1 MKYVKDKPYVPIP
14 RVQVC
19 PFFVIGGKGM
29 KFKKKL
35 LLVCTSVLVSLPSVA
50 SARNNDVP
58 FFNGNENTFLESVEL
73 QMPGKYL
80 RPGSGY
86 APPGVE
92 LLYKGDL
99 HYPAVYNGSFS
110 WDNPQV
116 NLVQNEDSSEP
127 FVRIANEG
135 YFNASVPVGDRMVT
149 ETERV
154 NTSVIADKYWGN
166 PDFVLTN
173 MIKHSITGLKTLKNY
188 GTFYWIRDM
197 AYLSGGYAGA
207 SGVNGVN
214 KYNLWYVRT
223 SKPEIKDF
231 KASSGKKDVPVK
243 FTFNGFE
250 YVSKG
255 KGYNDRDPNGT
266 TVNPY
271 QAAAGERNRVKW
283 MLDITKDGET
293 VHHQE
298 NYLRSDPQT
307 DNQKPNEGDAGQFTK
322 EDVSWQPQMCGRYTA
337 KLKITDAVQRDSNEK
352 AVNFNV
358 DGNCGTEVTPN
369 PDSGDED
376 DFKYKIDF
384 SSDRIEG
391 ETAREGK
398 NIKTKIDVSRD
409 NFKPERDQYRE
420 KVNNNINKS
429 QQAVN
434 SSESDRDSA
443 QSSLSY
449 CRRNPIHEVDAEG
462 NHHYYDRDCS
472 WEENRLDS
480 AASRLDTARQ
490 KLEKE
495 KNKIKKL
502 DALEA
507 KYANPETVVVLKHNG
522 QQVATQKVRLTEGE
536 KKTLNLGWQHKGKG
550 TIQAEINPA
559 GNRLDIEETT
569 YKNNPIKTAIYAP
582 SHEKG
587 MCGVT
592 SVKGVVE
599 TVSERVSKEDTVGEM
614 FYETL
619 SGSIDNLAP
628 SKLHAGYGFSYEVN
642 GKYKNDWNTNYPGV
656 FTKATAQYP
665 FADEGLKTT
674 YDLESVSNNGL
685 ISKFLPEN
693 MYLSEVTG
701 HVFNSKRPTK
711 SLYWDGKEKIIDG
724 QRKWYAPLK
733 TKDGKYSFNVETNP
747 AGVNEMSLCLTNEVE
762 IKGVA
767 YDDFKKRRVLAD
779 LPFPVQTPGWNWV
792 GKENIITDLSNW
804 YYMKNRN

>member
-1 MKYVKDKPYVPIP
+1 MNVKRKIL
-14 RVQVC
+14 
-19 PFFVIGGKGM
+19 FA
-29 KFKKKL
+29 
-35 LLVCTSVLVSLPSVA
+35 CTSVLLAIPTVVSA
-50 SARNNDVP
+50 KNDDVP
-58 FFNGNENTFLESVEL
+58 FFNGNNETYLKSLEL
-73 QMPGKYL
+73 QMPGKYF

-86 APPGVE
+86 EPAKT
-92 LLYKGDL
+92 LYKGDV
-99 HYPAVYNGSFS
+99 HYPAIYNGSFN
-110 WDNPQV
+110 WGNPKE
-116 NLVQNEDSSEP
+116 NLVQGEDTSEP
-127 FVRIANEG
+127 YIRISNEG
-135 YFNASVPVGDRMVT
+135 YFNSSIQVGDRMVT
-149 ETERV
+149 EFERV
-154 NTSVIADKYWGN
+154 NSSVIQDKYWGN

-173 MIKHSITGLKTLKNY
+173 IKKHIINSVANRNDFGS
-188 GTFYWIRDM
+188 FFWIRDI

-207 SGVNGVN
+207 GGVEGVNR
-214 KYNLWYVRT
+214 YSLWYVRT
-223 SKPEIKDF
+223 SKPQIKDF
-231 KASSGKKDVPVK
+231 KATSGKKDIPVK

-250 YVSKG
+250 YVSKN

-271 QAAAGERNRVKW
+271 QKAAGERNRVKW

-293 VHHQE
+293 VYHQE
-298 NYLRSDPQT
+298 NYLRSTPQK
-307 DNQKPNEGDAGQFTK
+307 DNQKLNEGDAGQFK
-322 EDVSWQPQMCGRYTA
+322 SEELKWQPQMCGRYTA
-337 KLKITDAVQRDSNEK
+337 KIKVLDAVQRESNEK
-352 AVNFNV
+352 TVDFTI
-358 DGNCGTEVTPN
+358 DGNCGTEVTPT
-369 PDSGDED
+369 PDPGDED

-384 SSDRIEG
+384 SADRIEG

-398 NIKTKIDVSRD
+398 DIKTRVDVSRD
-409 NFKPERDQYRE
+409 NFKSERDQYRE

-429 QQAVN
+429 QQGVN
-434 SSESDRDSA
+434 SSESDRDGA

-472 WEENRLDS
+472 WEENKLDS
-480 AASRLDTARQ
+480 AASRLDNARQ

-502 DALEA
+502 DVLEE
-507 KYANPETVVVLKHNG
+507 KYTNPETVVVLKHNG
-522 QQVATQKVRLTEGE
+522 QQVALQKVRLKEGE
-536 KKTLNLGWQHKGKG
+536 KKTLKLDWQHKGRG

-559 GNRLDIEETT
+559 SNRLDVEENT

-619 SGSIDNLAP
+619 NGGIDDLSP
-628 SKLHAGYGFSYEVN
+628 SKLHSGYGFSYQVN
-642 GKYKNDWNTNYPGV
+642 GTYKNQWNENYPGV
-656 FTKATAQYP
+656 FTAATAQYP

-674 YDLESVSNNGL
+674 QDLEAVSNTGL
-685 ISKFLPEN
+685 ASKFQPKN
-693 MYLSEVTG
+693 MYMSEITG
-701 HVFNSKRPTK
+701 HVFDSKRPTK
-711 SLYWDGKEKIIDG
+711 SLYWDGQEKIIDG

-733 TKDGKYSFNVETNP
+733 TKDGKYAFNVETKP
-747 AGVNEMSLCLTNEVE
+747 AGINEMSLCLTSEVE

-792 GKENIITDLSNW
+792 GKEHIITDLSNW
-804 YYMKNRN
+804 YYMKNRK

>member
-1 MKYVKDKPYVPIP
+1 MNVKRKIL
-14 RVQVC
+14 
-19 PFFVIGGKGM
+19 FA
-29 KFKKKL
+29 
-35 LLVCTSVLVSLPSVA
+35 CTSVLLAIPTVVSA
-50 SARNNDVP
+50 KNDDVP
-58 FFNGNENTFLESVEL
+58 FFDGNNETYLKSLEL
-73 QMPGKYL
+73 QMPGKYF

-86 APPGVE
+86 EPAKT
-92 LLYKGDL
+92 LYKGDV
-99 HYPAVYNGSFS
+99 HYPAIYNGSFN
-110 WDNPQV
+110 WGNPKE
-116 NLVQNEDSSEP
+116 NLVQGEDTSEP
-127 FVRIANEG
+127 YIRISNEG
-135 YFNASVPVGDRMVT
+135 YFKSSIQVGDRMVT
-149 ETERV
+149 EFERV
-154 NTSVIADKYWGN
+154 NSSVIQDKYWGN

-173 MIKHSITGLKTLKNY
+173 IKKHIINSVANRNDFGS
-188 GTFYWIRDM
+188 FFWIRDI

-207 SGVNGVN
+207 GGVEGVNR
-214 KYNLWYVRT
+214 YSLWYVRT
-223 SKPEIKDF
+223 SKPEIKDL
-231 KASSGKKDVPVK
+231 KATRGKNDVPVK
-243 FTFNGFE
+243 FTFKGFE
-250 YVSKG
+250 YVSKN

-271 QAAAGERNRVKW
+271 QKAAGERNRVKW

-293 VHHQE
+293 VYHQE
-298 NYLRSDPQT
+298 NYLRSTPQK
-307 DNQKPNEGDAGQFTK
+307 DNQKPNEGDAGQFK
-322 EDVSWQPQMCGRYTA
+322 SEELKWQPQMCGRYTA
-337 KLKITDAVQRDSNEK
+337 RIKVLDAVQRESNEK
-352 AVNFNV
+352 TV
-358 DGNCGTEVTPN
+358 DFTIDDNCGTEVTPN
-369 PDSGDED
+369 PDLGDED

-398 NIKTKIDVSRD
+398 NIKTRVDVSRD
-409 NFKPERDQYRE
+409 NFKPERDQYRA
-420 KVNNNINKS
+420 KINNNINMS
-429 QQAVN
+429 QQEVN

-472 WEENRLDS
+472 WEENKLDS
-480 AASRLDTARQ
+480 AASSLDNARQ

-502 DALEA
+502 DVLEE
-507 KYANPETVVVLKHNG
+507 KYTNPETVVVLKHNG
-522 QQVATQKVRLTEGE
+522 QQVASQKVRLTEGE
-536 KKTLNLGWQHKGKG
+536 KKTLKLDWQHKGRG

-559 GNRLDIEETT
+559 SNRLDIEETT

-619 SGSIDNLAP
+619 NGGIDDLSP
-628 SKLHAGYGFSYEVN
+628 SKLHSGYGFSYQVN
-642 GKYKNDWNTNYPGV
+642 GTYKNQWNENYPGV
-656 FTKATAQYP
+656 FTAATAQYP
-665 FADEGLKTT
+665 FADEGLKTAQ
-674 YDLESVSNNGL
+674 DLEAVSNTGL
-685 ISKFLPEN
+685 ASKFQPKN
-693 MYLSEVTG
+693 MYMSEITG
-701 HVFNSKRPTK
+701 HVFDSKRPTK
-711 SLYWDGKEKIIDG
+711 SLYWDGQEKIIDG

-733 TKDGKYSFNVETNP
+733 TKDGKYAFNVETKP
-747 AGVNEMSLCLTNEVE
+747 AGINEMSLCLTSEVE

-792 GKENIITDLSNW
+792 GKEHIITDLSNW
-804 YYMKNRN
+804 YYMKNRK

>member
-1 MKYVKDKPYVPIP
+1 M
-14 RVQVC
+14 RMR
-19 PFFVIGGKGM
+19 KG
-29 KFKKKL
+29 L
-35 LLVCTSVLVSLPSVA
+35 LLTCASLMLALPSVA
-50 SARNNDVP
+50 SAANNDIP
-58 FFNGNENTFLESVEL
+58 FFDGSKNSILKSDEL
-73 QMPGKYL
+73 QLSGNLL

-86 APPGVE
+86 RSKE
-92 LLYKGDL
+92 FNYKADL
-99 HYPAVYNGSFS
+99 HFPAVYNGSFN
-110 WDNPQV
+110 WGNPWE
-116 NLVQNEDSSEP
+116 NLVKNEDTSDP
-127 FVRIANEG
+127 YVRISNDG
-135 YFNASVPVGDRMVT
+135 YINSEVVVGDRMVT
-149 ETERV
+149 EVQQVTK
-154 NTSVIADKYWGN
+154 TVIKDKYWGEPN
-166 PDFVLTN
+166 FVLGN
-173 MIKHSITGLKTLKNY
+173 LKKHDIKKFNGPNVTLGK
-188 GTFYWIRDM
+188 FYWIRDI

-207 SGVNGVN
+207 GGVDSVN
-214 KYNLWYVRT
+214 RYSLWYVRT
-223 SKPEIKDF
+223 SNPKIDNF
-231 KASSGKKDVPVK
+231 KATSGKKDVPVNL
-243 FTFNGFE
+243 TFNGFE

-271 QAAAGERNRVKW
+271 QSAAGERNRVKW

-293 VHHQE
+293 VYHQE
-298 NYLRSDPQT
+298 NYLRSTPQK
-307 DNQKPNEGDAGQFTK
+307 DNQKPNEGDAGQFK
-322 EDVSWQPQMCGRYTA
+322 SEELKWQPQMCGRYTA
-337 KLKITDAVQRDSNEK
+337 KIKVLDAVQRESNEK
-352 AVNFNV
+352 TVDFNIN
-358 DGNCGTEVTPN
+358 GNCGTEVTPN
-369 PDSGDED
+369 PDPGDED

-384 SSDRIEG
+384 SADRIEG

-398 NIKTKIDVSRD
+398 NIKTRIDVSRD

-429 QQAVN
+429 EQAVN

-522 QQVATQKVRLTEGE
+522 QQVASQKVRLTEGE

-619 SGSIDNLAP
+619 SGSIDNLGP

-642 GKYKNDWNTNYPGV
+642 GKYKNDWNTNYRGV

-685 ISKFLPEN
+685 TSKFLPKN

-701 HVFNSKRPTK
+701 HVFDSKRPTK
-711 SLYWDGKEKIIDG
+711 SLYWDGEEKIIDG

-747 AGVNEMSLCLTNEVE
+747 AGVNEMSLCLTDEVE

>member
-1 MKYVKDKPYVPIP
+1 MKI
-14 RVQVC
+14 
-19 PFFVIGGKGM
+19 
-29 KFKKKL
+29 KKKIIVACTSL
-35 LLVCTSVLVSLPSVA
+35 LLTLPFSVDA
-50 SARNNDVP
+50 KNNDIP
-58 FFNGNENTFLESVEL
+58 FFNGNEDTYLLSGQL
-73 QMPGKYL
+73 QMEGKFFRPGKKYKAERLMYL
-80 RPGSGY
+80 S
-86 APPGVE
+86 
-92 LLYKGDL
+92 DL
-99 HYPAVYNGSFS
+99 HYPAVYNGSFN
-110 WDNPQV
+110 WGNPWE
-116 NLVQNEDSSEP
+116 NLVQNADSSEP
-127 FVRIANEG
+127 YVRISNEG
-135 YFNASVPVGDRMVT
+135 YINPSVTVGDRMIT
-149 ETERV
+149 EKERI
-154 NTSVIADKYWGN
+154 NSAVIANKYWGN
-166 PDFVLTN
+166 SEFVLGNLKSHQIVNTN
-173 MIKHSITGLKTLKNY
+173 GLRY
-188 GTFYWIRDM
+188 GLFYWIRDI
-197 AYLSGGYAGA
+197 AYLSGGYAGSGGV
-207 SGVNGVN
+207 SGVNN
-214 KYNLWYVRT
+214 YNLWYVRT
-223 SKPEIKDF
+223 NKPEIKDF
-231 KASSGKKDVPVK
+231 TASSSKKDVPVK

-250 YVSKG
+250 YVSKN
-255 KGYNDRDPNGT
+255 KGYNDRDPNGR

-271 QAAAGERNRVKW
+271 QAAAGERNRIKW
-283 MLDITKDGET
+283 MLDITKNGET

-298 NYLRSDPQT
+298 NYLRSTSQK
-307 DNQKPNEGDAGQFTK
+307 DNQKPSEGDAGRFMK

-337 KLKITDAVQRDSNEK
+337 KLKIIDGVQRDSNEK
-352 AVNFNV
+352 TVDFIV

-369 PDSGDED
+369 PDPGDED

-398 NIKTKIDVSRD
+398 NIKTRVDVSRD

-429 QQAVN
+429 QQEVN

-449 CRRNPIHEVDAEG
+449 CRRNPIHEIDAEG

-472 WEENRLDS
+472 WEENKLDS
-480 AASRLDTARQ
+480 AASRLDNARQ

-502 DALEA
+502 DVLEE
-507 KYANPETVVVLKHNG
+507 KYTNPDTVVVLKHNG
-522 QQVATQKVRLTEGE
+522 QQVVSQKVRLTEGE

-550 TIQAEINPA
+550 TIQAEINPT
-559 GNRLDIEETT
+559 GDRLDIEETT

-582 SHEKG
+582 SYEKG

-599 TVSERVSKEDTVGEM
+599 TVSERISKEDTVGEM

-628 SKLHAGYGFSYEVN
+628 SKLHAGYGFSYELN
-642 GKYKNDWNTNYPGV
+642 GKYKNDWNANYPGV
-656 FTKATAQYP
+656 FIKATAQYL

-674 YDLESVSNNGL
+674 QDLESISNTGL
-685 ISKFLPEN
+685 ASKFQPKN

-701 HVFNSKRPTK
+701 HVFDSKRPTK
-711 SLYWDGKEKIIDG
+711 SLYWDGQEKIIDG

-733 TKDGKYSFNVETNP
+733 TKDGKYSFNVETNL

-762 IKGVA
+762 INGVA

-792 GKENIITDLSNW
+792 GKEHIITDLSNW

>member
-1 MKYVKDKPYVPIP
+1 MKLRKRI
-14 RVQVC
+14 
-19 PFFVIGGKGM
+19 
-29 KFKKKL
+29 L
-35 LLVCTSVLVSLPSVA
+35 LTCTSLMLAFPSVV
-50 SARNNDVP
+50 SAGNSDIP
-58 FFNGNENTFLESVEL
+58 FYDGNETTSLKSPEL
-73 QMPGKYL
+73 QLSGKLL

-86 APPGVE
+86 KSVD
-92 LLYKGDL
+92 LLYRADL
-99 HYPAVYNGSFS
+99 HFPAVYNGSFN
-110 WDNPQV
+110 WGNPRDN
-116 NLVQNEDSSEP
+116 LIQNEEQSEP
-127 FVRIANEG
+127 YVRISNDG
-135 YFNASVPVGDRMVT
+135 YINSSVPVGDRMVT
-149 ETERV
+149 EMERV
-154 NTSVIADKYWGN
+154 TNGIIATKYWGN
-166 PDFVLTN
+166 SEFVLKN
-173 MIKHSITGLKTLKNY
+173 IIPHRIKNRSSDESY
-188 GTFYWIRDM
+188 GDFYWIRDI
-197 AYLSGGYAGA
+197 AYLSGGYAG
-207 SGVNGVN
+207 SGGVEGVN

-231 KASSGKKDVPVK
+231 KASSSKKDVPVK

-283 MLDITKDGET
+283 VLDITKDGET

-298 NYLRSDPQT
+298 NYLRSNPQK
-307 DNQKPNEGDAGQFTK
+307 DNQKPNEGDAGRFTK

-352 AVNFNV
+352 TVNFNV

-369 PDSGDED
+369 PDPGDEED
-376 DFKYKIDF
+376 YKYKIDF
-384 SSDRIEG
+384 SADRIEG
-391 ETAREGK
+391 ETASEGK
-398 NIKTKIDVSRD
+398 NIKTRVDVSRD
-409 NFKPERDQYRE
+409 NFKPERDQYRG

-429 QQAVN
+429 KQEVN

-462 NHHYYDRDCS
+462 NDHYYDRDCS
-472 WEENRLDS
+472 WEENRLDN
-480 AASRLDTARQ
+480 AAGRLDKARQ

-502 DALEA
+502 DTLEE

-522 QQVATQKVRLTEGE
+522 QQVVSQRVKLTEGE
-536 KKTLNLGWQHKGKG
+536 KKTLTLDWQHKGKG

-559 GNRLDIEETT
+559 GNRIDIEETT

-619 SGSIDNLAP
+619 SGSIDNLSP
-628 SKLHAGYGFSYEVN
+628 SKLHSGYGFSYQIN
-642 GKYKNDWNTNYPGV
+642 GTYKNQWNANYPGV
-656 FTKATAQYP
+656 FTAATAQYP
-665 FADEGLKTT
+665 FADEGLKSKQ
-674 YDLESVSNNGL
+674 DLEPKTNTGSTS
-685 ISKFLPEN
+685 SFSPKN
-693 MYLSEVTG
+693 MYLSEKTG
-701 HVFNSKRPTK
+701 HVFDSKRPTK
-711 SLYWDGKEKIIDG
+711 SLYWDGQEKIIDG
-724 QRKWYAPLK
+724 EKKWYTPMK
-733 TKDGKYSFNVETNP
+733 TKDEVYTFNVETAP
-747 AGVNEMSLCLTNEVE
+747 AGINEMSLCLTEQVE

-767 YDDFKKRRVLAD
+767 YDDFIKRRVFPD
-779 LPFPVQTPGWNWV
+779 DPFPGGSGVGWNWV
-792 GKENIITDLSNW
+792 GKEELLHKLTDW
-804 YYMKNRN
+804 YYMKNGK

>member
-1 MKYVKDKPYVPIP
+1 MNVKRKIL
-14 RVQVC
+14 
-19 PFFVIGGKGM
+19 FA
-29 KFKKKL
+29 
-35 LLVCTSVLVSLPSVA
+35 CTSVLLAIPTVVSA
-50 SARNNDVP
+50 KNDDVP
-58 FFNGNENTFLESVEL
+58 FFDGNNETYLKSLEL
-73 QMPGKYL
+73 QMPGKYF

-86 APPGVE
+86 EPAKT
-92 LLYKGDL
+92 LYKGDV
-99 HYPAVYNGSFS
+99 HYPAIYNGSFN
-110 WDNPQV
+110 WGNPKE
-116 NLVQNEDSSEP
+116 NLVQGEDASEP
-127 FVRIANEG
+127 YIRISNEG
-135 YFNASVPVGDRMVT
+135 YFNSSIQVGDRMVT
-149 ETERV
+149 EFERV
-154 NTSVIADKYWGN
+154 NSSVIQDKYWGN

-173 MIKHSITGLKTLKNY
+173 IKKHIINSVANRNDFGS
-188 GTFYWIRDM
+188 FFWIRDI

-207 SGVNGVN
+207 GGVEGVNR
-214 KYNLWYVRT
+214 YSLWYVRT
-223 SKPEIKDF
+223 SKPEIKDL
-231 KASSGKKDVPVK
+231 KATSGKNDVPVK
-243 FTFNGFE
+243 FTFKGFE
-250 YVSKG
+250 YVSKN

-271 QAAAGERNRVKW
+271 QKAAGERNRVKW

-293 VHHQE
+293 VYHQE
-298 NYLRSDPQT
+298 NYLRSTPQK
-307 DNQKPNEGDAGQFTK
+307 DNQKPNEGDAGQFK
-322 EDVSWQPQMCGRYTA
+322 SEELKWQPQMCGRYTA
-337 KLKITDAVQRDSNEK
+337 KIKVLDAVQRGSNEK
-352 AVNFNV
+352 TIDFTI

-369 PDSGDED
+369 PDPGDED

-384 SSDRIEG
+384 SGDRIEG

-398 NIKTKIDVSRD
+398 NIKTRIDVSRD

-429 QQAVN
+429 QQEVN

-449 CRRNPIHEVDAEG
+449 CRRNPIHEVDTEG

-472 WEENRLDS
+472 WEENKLDS
-480 AASRLDTARQ
+480 AASSLDNARQ

-502 DALEA
+502 DVLEE
-507 KYANPETVVVLKHNG
+507 KYTNPETVVVLKHNG
-522 QQVATQKVRLTEGE
+522 QQVASQKVRLTEGE
-536 KKTLNLGWQHKGKG
+536 KKTLKFDWQHKGRG

-559 GNRLDIEETT
+559 SNRLNVEETT

-619 SGSIDNLAP
+619 NGSIDDLSP
-628 SKLHAGYGFSYEVN
+628 FKLHSGYGFSYQVN
-642 GKYKNDWNTNYPGV
+642 GTYKNQWNENYPGV
-656 FTKATAQYP
+656 FTAATAQYP

-674 YDLESVSNNGL
+674 QDLEAISNTGL
-685 ISKFLPEN
+685 ASSFQPKN
-693 MYLSEVTG
+693 MYMSEITG
-701 HVFNSKRPTK
+701 HVFDSKRPTK
-711 SLYWDGKEKIIDG
+711 SLYWDGQEKIIDG

-733 TKDGKYSFNVETNP
+733 TKDGKYAFNVETKP
-747 AGVNEMSLCLTNEVE
+747 TGINEMSLCLTNEVE

-792 GKENIITDLSNW
+792 GKEHIITDLSNW
-804 YYMKNRN
+804 YYMKNRK

>member
-1 MKYVKDKPYVPIP
+1 M
-14 RVQVC
+14 RMR
-19 PFFVIGGKGM
+19 KG
-29 KFKKKL
+29 L
-35 LLVCTSVLVSLPSVA
+35 LLTCASLMLALPSVA
-50 SARNNDVP
+50 SAANNDIP
-58 FFNGNENTFLESVEL
+58 FFDGSKNSILKSDEL
-73 QMPGKYL
+73 QLSGNLL

-86 APPGVE
+86 RSKE
-92 LLYKGDL
+92 FNYKADL
-99 HYPAVYNGSFS
+99 HFPAVYNGSFN
-110 WDNPQV
+110 WGNPWE
-116 NLVQNEDSSEP
+116 NLVQNEDTSDP
-127 FVRIANEG
+127 YVRISNDG
-135 YFNASVPVGDRMVT
+135 YINSEVVVGDRMVT
-149 ETERV
+149 EVQQVTK
-154 NTSVIADKYWGN
+154 TVIKDKYWGEPN
-166 PDFVLTN
+166 FVLGN
-173 MIKHSITGLKTLKNY
+173 LKKHDIKKFNGPNVTLGK
-188 GTFYWIRDM
+188 FYWIRDI

-207 SGVNGVN
+207 GGVDSVN
-214 KYNLWYVRT
+214 RYSLWYVRT
-223 SKPEIKDF
+223 SNPKIDNF
-231 KASSGKKDVPVK
+231 KATSGKKDVPVK

-271 QAAAGERNRVKW
+271 QSAAGERNRVKW
-283 MLDITKDGET
+283 LLDITKDDET
-293 VHHQE
+293 VYHQE
-298 NYLRSDPQT
+298 NYLRSTPQK
-307 DNQKPNEGDAGQFTK
+307 DNQKPNEGDAGQFK
-322 EDVSWQPQMCGRYTA
+322 SEELKWQPQMCGRYTA
-337 KLKITDAVQRDSNEK
+337 KIKVLDAVQRESNEK
-352 AVNFNV
+352 TV
-358 DGNCGTEVTPN
+358 DFTINGNCGTEVTPN
-369 PDSGDED
+369 PDPGDED

-384 SSDRIEG
+384 SADRIEG

-398 NIKTKIDVSRD
+398 NIKTRIDVSRD

-420 KVNNNINKS
+420 KVNNNINMS
-429 QQAVN
+429 EQAVN
-434 SSESDRDSA
+434 SSESDKDSA

-507 KYANPETVVVLKHNG
+507 KYANPETLVVLKHNG
-522 QQVATQKVRLTEGE
+522 QQVAAQKVRLTEGE

-569 YKNNPIKTAIYAP
+569 YKNNPIKTAIYAS

-619 SGSIDNLAP
+619 SGSIDNLEP

-665 FADEGLKTT
+665 FADEGLKPT

-685 ISKFLPEN
+685 TSKFLPKN

-701 HVFNSKRPTK
+701 HVFDSNRPTK
-711 SLYWDGKEKIIDG
+711 SLYWDGKEKIIAG

-779 LPFPVQTPGWNWV
+779 LPFPVQTPGWNWA
-792 GKENIITDLSNW
+792 GKEHIITDLSNW

>member
-1 MKYVKDKPYVPIP
+1 
-14 RVQVC
+14 
-19 PFFVIGGKGM
+19 M
-29 KFKKKL
+29 KFKRGL
-35 LLVCTSVLVSLPSVA
+35 LFICTSTMIAIPSMA
-50 SARNNDVP
+50 SAKNNDVP
-58 FFNGNENTFLESVEL
+58 FFNGQNDSFLTSLNL
-73 QMPGKYL
+73 QLPGKYY

-86 APPGVE
+86 AAKE
-92 LLYKGDL
+92 SLYRADV
-99 HYPAVYNGSFS
+99 HFPAVYNGSFN
-110 WDNPQV
+110 WENPRE
-116 NLVQNEDSSEP
+116 NLVQAEDTSEP
-127 FVRIANEG
+127 YIRIANEG
-135 YFNASVPVGDRMVT
+135 YLNGKVPAGDRMVT
-149 ETERV
+149 EIERV
-154 NTSVIADKYWGN
+154 NNSVISSKYWGN
-166 PDFVLTN
+166 PEFVLEN
-173 MIKHSITGLKTLKNY
+173 MDKHMIQTYESFRELGQ
-188 GTFYWIRDM
+188 FYWIRDI

-207 SGVNGVN
+207 SGVDNVN
-214 KYNLWYVRT
+214 RYSLWYVRT
-223 SKPEIKDF
+223 SKPQVKGF
-231 KASSGKKDVPVK
+231 QAMSGKKDIPVK
-243 FTFNGFE
+243 FIFNGFE
-250 YVSKG
+250 YVSKN
-255 KGYNDRDPNGT
+255 KGYNDRDQNGT

-271 QAAAGERNRVKW
+271 QKAAGERNRVKW
-283 MLDITKDGET
+283 MLDIIKDGET

-298 NYLRSDPQT
+298 NYLRSNPQK
-307 DNQKPNEGDAGQFTK
+307 DNERANEGDAGKFTK
-322 EDVSWQPQMCGRYTA
+322 DDAKWQPQMCGRYTA
-337 KLKITDAVQRDSNEK
+337 KIKVLDAVQRESNEK
-352 AVNFNV
+352 TVDFIV

-369 PDSGDED
+369 PDPGDED

-384 SSDRIEG
+384 SADRIEG

-398 NIKTKIDVSRD
+398 NIKTRIDVSRD
-409 NFKPERDQYRE
+409 NFKPERDQYRA

-429 QQAVN
+429 QQEVY
-434 SSESDRDSA
+434 SSESARDSA

-449 CRRNPIHEVDAEG
+449 CRRNPIHEIDEEG

-472 WEENRLDS
+472 WEENRLDD

-502 DALEA
+502 DALET

-522 QQVATQKVRLTEGE
+522 QQVALEKVRLTEGE
-536 KKTLNLGWQHKGKG
+536 KKTLNLDWQHKGKG

-559 GNRLDIEETT
+559 GNRIDIEETT

-582 SHEKG
+582 SHENG

-614 FYETL
+614 YYETL
-619 SGSIDNLAP
+619 SGSVDSLAP

-642 GKYKNDWNTNYPGV
+642 GKYRNDWNANYPGV

-674 YDLESVSNNGL
+674 HDLESVSNNGL
-685 ISKFLPEN
+685 TSKFLPKN

-701 HVFNSKRPTK
+701 HVFDSKRPTK
-711 SLYWDGKEKIIDG
+711 SLYWDGQEKIIDG

-733 TKDGKYSFNVETNP
+733 TKDGKYAFNVETNP
-747 AGVNEMSLCLTNEVE
+747 AGINEMSLCLTNEVV

-792 GKENIITDLSNW
+792 GKEHIITDLSNW

>member
-1 MKYVKDKPYVPIP
+1 M
-14 RVQVC
+14 RMR
-19 PFFVIGGKGM
+19 KG
-29 KFKKKL
+29 L
-35 LLVCTSVLVSLPSVA
+35 LLTCASLMLALPSVA
-50 SARNNDVP
+50 SAANNDIP
-58 FFNGNENTFLESVEL
+58 FFDGSKNSILKSDEL
-73 QMPGKYL
+73 QLSGNLL

-86 APPGVE
+86 RSKE
-92 LLYKGDL
+92 FNYKADL
-99 HYPAVYNGSFS
+99 HFPAVYNGSFN
-110 WDNPQV
+110 WGNPWE
-116 NLVQNEDSSEP
+116 NLVQNEDTSDP
-127 FVRIANEG
+127 YVRISNDG
-135 YFNASVPVGDRMVT
+135 YINSEVVVGDRMVT
-149 ETERV
+149 EVQQVTK
-154 NTSVIADKYWGN
+154 TVIKDKYWGEPN
-166 PDFVLTN
+166 FVLGN
-173 MIKHSITGLKTLKNY
+173 LKKHDIKKFNGPNVTLGK
-188 GTFYWIRDM
+188 FYWIRDI

-207 SGVNGVN
+207 GGVDSVN
-214 KYNLWYVRT
+214 RYSLWYVRT
-223 SKPEIKDF
+223 SNPKIDDF
-231 KASSGKKDVPVK
+231 KATSGKKDVPVK

-271 QAAAGERNRVKW
+271 QSAAGERNRVKW
-283 MLDITKDGET
+283 LLDITKDDET
-293 VHHQE
+293 VYHQE
-298 NYLRSDPQT
+298 NYLRSTPQK
-307 DNQKPNEGDAGQFTK
+307 DNQKPNEGDAGQFK
-322 EDVSWQPQMCGRYTA
+322 SEELKWQPQMCGRYTA
-337 KLKITDAVQRDSNEK
+337 KIKVLDAVQRESNEK
-352 AVNFNV
+352 TV
-358 DGNCGTEVTPN
+358 DFTINGNCGTEVTPN
-369 PDSGDED
+369 PDPGDED

-384 SSDRIEG
+384 SADRIEG

-398 NIKTKIDVSRD
+398 NIKTRIDVSRD

-420 KVNNNINKS
+420 KVNNNINMS
-429 QQAVN
+429 EQAVN

-522 QQVATQKVRLTEGE
+522 LQVASQKVRLTEGE

-665 FADEGLKTT
+665 FADEGLKPT

-685 ISKFLPEN
+685 TSKFLPKN
-693 MYLSEVTG
+693 MYLSGVTG
-701 HVFNSKRPTK
+701 HVFDSNRPTK

-792 GKENIITDLSNW
+792 GKEHIITDLSNW